1 MKKLLT
7 SVSVVVMGLVLVAT
21 ASADWQRTV
30 AVVDTETAGQYR
42 LQADLGVAYGQWA
55 DDAGKSTVAYAAG
68 RFGILENWD
77 VTLEVPFIW
86 NSPELGTDEDG
97 IGDLIVGTKLMLLNE
112 IDYPVDLSAAVF
124 VECPTGDEDKGLG
137 TGSASVY
144 VIASAA
150 KTFNQFLVVGN
161 IGGGFLGDVKVG
173 GLDIDRKNILL
184 WGVEAAWMI
193 NDVANL
199 NVALEGSTKEY
210 EGLDNEV
217 YVTVGG
223 QYILAENWQVT
234 GDVSWG
240 LTDDSA
246 DWIVDGKISYMF

>member
-42 LQADLGVAYGQWA
+42 LQADLGLSYLQAN
-55 DDAGKSTVAYAAG
+55 DDAAKVTTVYAQG

-77 VTLEVPFIW
+77 VTLWVPFNW
-86 NSPELGTDEDG
+86 VSPEVGTDEDG
-97 IGDLIVGTKLMLLNE
+97 IGDLWVGTKLMLLNE

-124 VECPTGDEDKGLG
+124 VECPTGDDDKGLG
-137 TGSASVY
+137 AGNASVY
-144 VIASAA
+144 VVAAAA
-150 KTFNQFLVVGN
+150 KTFDQFLVVGN
-161 IGGGFLGDVKVG
+161 IGGGFLGDYKVG
-173 GLDIDRKNILL
+173 SIDIDRKNIFMY
-184 WGVEAAWMI
+184 GVEVAWMV

-199 NVALEGSTKEY
+199 NLALEGATKEL
-210 EGLDNEV
+210 EGMDGEI

-223 QYILAENWQVT
+223 QCIFMENWQVT

-240 LTDDSA
+240 LSDDSA